1 MTFRMEWEAP
11 RSHGGWNRAAQ
22 TLHAWRGD
30 SWASPGSEHGG
41 MTQPPPRRAA
51 AAAQGAN
58 PAAGRATCPRHTPPL
73 LGRVRTAG
81 PGAPSSAPGRG
92 DALGRQCH
100 EAPPLGRGRRF
111 PGKKRHEVV
120 DTFLPVP
127 IQNYIASGA
136 ARKSRAG
143 FNRFLPRM
151 SLQLR
156 RVRHEGFKH

>member
-22 TLHAWRGD
+22 TRPAWRGD
-30 SWASPGSEHGG
+30 SWASPGSAHRG

-51 AAAQGAN
+51 AAARGAN
-58 PAAGRATCPRHTPPL
+58 PAAGR
-73 LGRVRTAG
+73 GRVPGTHLRCSAG
-81 PGAPSSAPGRG
+81 RGPPARGSQQRPGAQGR
-92 DALGRQCH
+92 ARP
-100 EAPPLGRGRRF
+100 AVPRRRRF
-111 PGKKRHEVV
+111 PGKKRREVV

-127 IQNYIASGA
+127 VQNYIASGA

-156 RVRHEGFKH
+156 RVRHEGLKN

>member
-1 MTFRMEWEAP
+1 MRHRRSTPGGETAGPPPAP
-11 RSHGGWNRAAQ
+11 KTA
-22 TLHAWRGD
+22 
-30 SWASPGSEHGG
+30 G

-51 AAAQGAN
+51 GAARGAN
-58 PAAGRATCPRHTPPL
+58 PAEGRGRCPRHAAL
-73 LGRVRTAG
+73 LRGSGEDHRSGG
-81 PGAPSSAPGRG
+81 PGSAPARG
-92 DALGRQCH
+92 AALGRQRRK
-100 EAPPLGRGRRF
+100 ASPLGKGRCF

-127 IQNYIASGA
+127 VQNCIASGA

-156 RVRHEGFKH
+156 RVRHEGLKN